1 MSLLGGAELGWL
13 APQSA
18 YCFHVTQLRYVVVE
32 LKVGKFEPA
41 HIGQLGTYVA
51 IVDDQYRRPEIHAPT
66 IGILL
71 CTGKSGPTVR
81 YALASTSAPV
91 AVADYYGL
99 PADARAAL
107 PSAEELQAIVDAES
121 SR

>member
-1 MSLLGGAELGWL
+1 V
-13 APQSA
+13 
-18 YCFHVTQLRYVVVE
+18 FE

-51 IVDDQYRRPEIHAPT
+51 IVDDQYRRPEIHALT
-66 IGILL
+66 VGILL

-121 SR
+121 S

>member
-1 MSLLGGAELGWL
+1 M
-13 APQSA
+13 
-18 YCFHVTQLRYVVVE
+18 V
-32 LKVGKFEPA
+32 
-41 HIGQLGTYVA
+41 
-51 IVDDQYRRPEIHAPT
+51 
-66 IGILL
+66 
-71 CTGKSGPTVR
+71 CTGESGPTVR

>member
-1 MSLLGGAELGWL
+1 M
-13 APQSA
+13 
-18 YCFHVTQLRYVVVE
+18 RYVVVE

-51 IVDDQYRRPEIHAPT
+51 IVAIVAIVDDQYRRPEIHAPT
-66 IGILL
+66 VGILL